1 MLACALLAWAAPAA
15 ATVDPLARELA
26 QAAARGDVESVRS
39 ALDRGAPIDAVVPV
53 GLSGTAL
60 EKAAAEGH
68 GPVVELLLARGA
80 SVRTVRGTGLNATHW
95 AAVGG
100 HTGVLRTLV
109 EHAAPD
115 DPDSALSSALV
126 AAAAG
131 GHRDAVAYLLER
143 GVPVDAVP
151 PRPQM
156 PTALE
161 AAAERGHGELAG
173 ILLDH
178 GAQPRVIEERGVPA
192 AEGAA
197 AHGDLALLRRIADA
211 VEPHDDPRALYGPAL
226 AQASR
231 AGHAPVVV
239 ELLARGADPDFG
251 GSRGLIIWTEAGQS
265 QGVAPAPPL
274 AFAGEGG
281 HWTVVRVLLDAD
293 ADPGPA
299 GLLHHAARWGN
310 LGLVR
315 QLLEGGVDLQAEGSC
330 GNALTVLAYD
340 PRGRQ
345 ANVEA
350 TARFLLDEGIDA
362 NVACHGKRPL
372 RWAREHG
379 DTELA
384 SLLEEAGAADGTT
397 LGFKLRRLGKTI
409 QSAGLVVALLLGG
422 GM

>member
-1 MLACALLAWAAPAA
+1 MLACALLAWTASAA

-26 QAAARGDVESVRS
+26 RAAARGDVEAVHS
-39 ALDRGAPIDAVVPV
+39 ALDRGAPIDAVVPM

-60 EKAAAEGH
+60 EQAAAEGH

-100 HTGVLRTLV
+100 HTGVLQTLV

-115 DPDSALSSALV
+115 DPGAALSSALV

-131 GHRDAVAYLLER
+131 GHSDAVAYLLAR

-161 AAAERGHGELAG
+161 AAAERGHSELAG
-173 ILLDH
+173 FLLDH
-178 GAQPRVIEERGVPA
+178 GAQPRVIEDRGVPA

-197 AHGDLALLRRIADA
+197 AHGELALLRRIADA
-211 VEPHDDPRALYGPAL
+211 VDPHDDPRALYGPAL

-231 AGHAPVVV
+231 AGHVPVVV

-251 GSRGLIIWTEAGQS
+251 GSRGLIIWIDAGQR

-274 AFAGEGG
+274 AFAGDHGR
-281 HWTVVRVLLDAD
+281 WQVVRVLLDAD
-293 ADPGPA
+293 ADPA
-299 GLLHHAARWGN
+299 RARLLHHAARWGN

-315 QLLEGGVDLQAEGSC
+315 ELLDAGVDLQSEGGC
-330 GNALTVLAYD
+330 GNALTELAHA
-340 PRGRQ
+340 PRGRR
-345 ANVEA
+345 ADVEA
-350 TARFLLDEGIDA
+350 TALFLMEAGIDA
-362 NVACHGKRPL
+362 NVPCRGKRPV
-372 RWAREHG
+372 RWARERD

-384 SLLEEAGAADGTT
+384 SLLEATGASDGTT
-397 LGFKLRRLGKTI
+397 LGYKLRRLGKTI

>member
-1 MLACALLAWAAPAA
+1 MLACALLVWAAPAA

-26 QAAARGDVESVRS
+26 RAAARGDVEAVRS
-39 ALDRGAPIDAVVPV
+39 VLDRGAPTDSVVSV

-60 EKAAAEGH
+60 EQAAAEGH

-80 SVRTVRGTGLNATHW
+80 SVRTVRGTGLNAAHW

-100 HTGVLRTLV
+100 YTGVLQTLV
-109 EHAAPD
+109 EHADPD
-115 DPDSALSSALV
+115 DPGAALSSALV

-131 GHRDAVAYLLER
+131 GHGDAVAYLLAR

-161 AAAERGHGELAG
+161 AAAERGHSELAG
-173 ILLDH
+173 FLLDH
-178 GAQPRVIEERGVPA
+178 GAQARVIEERGVPA

-197 AHGDLALLRRIADA
+197 AHGELALLRRIADA

-251 GSRGLIIWTEAGQS
+251 GGRGLIIHTETGQRH
-265 QGVAPAPPL
+265 GVAPAPPL
-274 AFAGEGG
+274 SFAGESG
-281 HWTVVRVLLDAD
+281 HWTVVRVLLEAG

-299 GLLHHAARWGN
+299 GLLFHAARWGN
-310 LGLVR
+310 LSLVR
-315 QLLEGGVDLQAEGSC
+315 RLLERGVDLQAEGSC
-330 GNALTVLAYD
+330 GNALTELARD
-340 PRGRQ
+340 PRGRR
-345 ANVEA
+345 ADVEA
-350 TARFLLDEGIDA
+350 TALFLMEAGIDA
-362 NVACHGKRPL
+362 NVACRGKRPV
-372 RWAREHG
+372 RWAHERG

-384 SLLEEAGAADGTT
+384 SLLEEAGASDGTT
-397 LGFKLRRLGKTI
+397 LGFKLRRLGKKI
-409 QSAGLVVALLLGG
+409 QSAGLIVALLLGG